1 MTSEAPI
8 LVAVDFSRDSARA
21 VSWAAHQAELE
32 DAPLTLLHVIHD
44 HPDSPGFYTEPGSG
58 ASRPI
63 EERAKETEL
72 RVKLVAAGVVSPK
85 HQAFLLSEFMGT
97 EDAPEIDEW
106 ITTASASDDYA
117 PFFGKGNPAPKAP
130 MATSAAQGANQKT
143 VDPSDPKLSQAERKQ
158 ALADRVAAFKAGNWK
173 PE

>member
-63 EERAKETEL
+63 EERAKDMLDEFVDRIRKSQKSSARLANADVRIVAGLPAGRIVEFASKINARLIVVGSRGLTRLDTILLGSVAE
-72 RVKLVAAGVVSPK
+72 RVVKLAQVPVVVVK
-85 HQAFLLSEFMGT
+85 AT
-97 EDAPEIDEW
+97 APE
-106 ITTASASDDYA
+106 
-117 PFFGKGNPAPKAP
+117 
-130 MATSAAQGANQKT
+130 
-143 VDPSDPKLSQAERKQ
+143 
-158 ALADRVAAFKAGNWK
+158 ADA
-173 PE
+173 